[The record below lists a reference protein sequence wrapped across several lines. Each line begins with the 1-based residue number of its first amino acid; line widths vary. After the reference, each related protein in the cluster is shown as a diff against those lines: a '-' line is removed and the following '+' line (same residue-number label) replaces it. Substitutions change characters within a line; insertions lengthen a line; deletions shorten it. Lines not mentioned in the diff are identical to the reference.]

1 MEGIGL
7 THYLTL
13 SAVVFCIGVFGML
26 TRRNAIGVLMSVELM
41 FNAVNITLVA
51 FARYVTPAA
60 ITGQVVAIFTI
71 AVAAAEATVALAIVL
86 LIYQHHRGIDVDRI
100 NFMKW

>member
-1 MEGIGL
+1 MIGL
-7 THYLTL
+7 DHYLAL
-13 SAVVFCIGVFGML
+13 SAIVFCVGIYGML

-41 FNAVNITLVA
+41 FNAVNVTLVA
-51 FARYVTPAA
+51 FSRYITPGEV
-60 ITGQVVAIFTI
+60 TGQVIAVFTI